1 MVPPQEVIFHELNG
15 AAVAPASEVIGRSG
29 QAG

>member
-1 MVPPQEVIFHELNG
+1 MIPPQEAIFHELNG
-15 AAVAPASEVIGRSG
+15 AAVAPAGEVIGRSR